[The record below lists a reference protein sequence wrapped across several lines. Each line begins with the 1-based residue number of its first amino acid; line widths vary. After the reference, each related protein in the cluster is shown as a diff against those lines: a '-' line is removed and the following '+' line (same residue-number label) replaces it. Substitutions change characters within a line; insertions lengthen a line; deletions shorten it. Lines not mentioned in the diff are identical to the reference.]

1 MMRVIPAARAAAGR
15 FYLGHA
21 LTPCAAGEAQVALG
35 AVKALSAVWPE
46 GRVLALDCEAMAAV
60 W

>member
-1 MMRVIPAARAAAGR
+1 MIRVIPAARAAGR
-15 FYLGHA
+15 FHPGHA
-21 LTPCAAGEAQVALG
+21 VALCAAGEVQWARA